1 MLDVRLDRL
10 RRWHSDGLLC
20 IGDAAH
26 AMSPVGGVGINL
38 AIADA
43 VAAAGYLAEPLR
55 CGRLTTKHLAAG
67 YRRRVLPTVATQ
79 TLQRVLHRQVLAP
92 VLAGS
97 QATPPAALLRLVERL
112 PQLTTIPAY
121 LVGVGLLPQH
131 APSFARR

>member
-1 MLDVRLDRL
+1 MATGV
-10 RRWHSDGLLC
+10 LC

-55 CGRLTTKHLAAG
+55 TRPAHRPSISPRYADAEYCRPSRP
-67 YRRRVLPTVATQ
+67 RRCSASCTAMCS
-79 TLQRVLHRQVLAP
+79 AP
-92 VLAGS
+92 VLQGR
-97 QATPPAALLRLVERL
+97 QATPPRRGAEAARTV
-112 PQLTTIPAY
+112 PQLTAIPAY

-131 APSFARR
+131 APDFARR